1 MNRRKQDKWGA
12 IARIVNDVRFM
23 LPMVIVLFGGTAY
36 NFEAVRSFVNGGDPL
51 PEVGDNIDVPI
62 QPGVHP
68 EVRQKIETII
78 AQLNSM
84 KKEISRL
91 NANSQK
97 RDATLREDVDYIK
110 GLVQ

>member
-23 LPMVIVLFGGTAY
+23 LPMLIVFAGGTAY
-36 NFEAVRSFVNGGDPL
+36 NFDGVRNFVNGQPL
-51 PEVGDNIDVPI
+51 PEVGDNIDAPI

-97 RDATLREDVDYIK
+97 RDGGLDERVSKIES
-110 GLVQ
+110 LVQ